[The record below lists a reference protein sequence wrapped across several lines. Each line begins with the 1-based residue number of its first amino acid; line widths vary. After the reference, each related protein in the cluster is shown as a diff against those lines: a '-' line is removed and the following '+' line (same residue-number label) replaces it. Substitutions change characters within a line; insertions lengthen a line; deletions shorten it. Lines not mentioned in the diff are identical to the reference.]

1 MFPSMSEP
9 EKTILQTRLAELLDK
24 RKQKAAPLS
33 RQLGLG
39 ESFVR
44 DLLRGKTRS
53 PRAEGLAKLAEALG
67 TTTAY
72 LLGDDVD
79 GELDGAGELR
89 HGAPLQYAGV
99 VQAGAFLAVD
109 DYFNQDPE
117 IVPDFVLPDTSL
129 PRRVRQYAWRAKGD
143 SMNEAGILDGMWI
156 VAADATDYID
166 TVQDVETGDLVVVER
181 TRHQGAEREVT
192 VKEVHFFRNRY
203 ELRPVSS
210 NSDHVP
216 IVVENDR
223 ETNENGT
230 EVKIIGVV
238 LTAYANLRRRK

>member
-1 MFPSMSEP
+1 MSEP

-24 RKQKAAPLS
+24 KKLKAAPFA

-44 DLLRGKTRS
+44 DILRGKTRS
-53 PRAEGLAKLAEALG
+53 PRADGLAKLAEALG
-67 TTTAY
+67 TTAAY
-72 LLGDDVD
+72 LLGNEVD
-79 GELDGAGELR
+79 GEIEGPGELR
-89 HGAPLQYAGV
+89 SGTPLQYAGV

-117 IVPDFVLPDTSL
+117 QVPDFVLPDNSL
-129 PRRVRQYAWRAKGD
+129 PRKVRQYAWRARGD

-156 VAADATDYID
+156 VAADAGDYVDCI
-166 TVQDVETGDLVVVER
+166 QDVETGDLVVVER

-210 NSDHVP
+210 NSDHAP
-216 IVVENDR
+216 IIVENDR
-223 ETNENGT
+223 DANDSDT
-230 EVKIIGVV
+230 EVKIVGVV